1 MKKLFTKFHL
11 NLNNKSILITG
22 GTGSFGKHFVKKV
35 ISQYQPKRLVIFSRD
50 ELKQYDMSNELD
62 EKKNKYLR
70 FFLGDLRDKDRLK
83 VAFKE
88 IDIVVHAAALKQVE
102 SSEYNPYECIK
113 TNIIGSQ
120 NVITA
125 SLENNVKKVI
135 FISTDKAANPIN
147 LYGATKLAA
156 EKLFIAANNIKGKS
170 ITKFSVVRYGN
181 VIGSRGSVIP
191 VFIKCKQ
198 KKLKFAPITHKDM
211 TRFLISL
218 DNGVNFVLS
227 SLGTMNGGEIFVPKI
242 PSIKIV
248 DLAKLILPN
257 HKTKIVGIR
266 KGEKLDEVLV
276 SKDESNELFESS
288 DRFVIDPPLPF
299 FKKKLDKRLKLKKVK
314 KQFQYSSNL
323 NSYLLERKNIQKN
336 LDIKF

>member
-1 MKKLFTKFHL
+1 MNKLFKSFHA

-22 GTGSFGKHFVKKV
+22 GTGSFGKHFVKTIMKNFK
-35 ISQYQPKRLVIFSRD
+35 PKRLVVFSRD
-50 ELKQYDMSNELD
+50 ELKQYDMSNEIN
-62 EKKNKYLR
+62 EKKNPYIR
-70 FFLGDLRDKDRLK
+70 FFLGDLRDKERLK
-83 VAFKE
+83 VAFKG
-88 IDIVVHAAALKQVE
+88 IDVVVHAAALKQVE
-102 SSEYNPYECIK
+102 SSEYNPLECIK

-125 SLENNVKKVI
+125 SLENSVKKAI

-156 EKLFIAANNIKGKS
+156 EKLFIAANNIKGKN

-191 VFIKCKQ
+191 FFINCKKQ
-198 KKLKFAPITHKDM
+198 NSKFAPITHLDM

-227 SLGTMNGGEIFVPKI
+227 SLGVMNGGEIFVPKI
-242 PSIKIV
+242 PSVKII

-257 HKTKIVGIR
+257 HKIKIVGIR

-276 SKDESNELFESS
+276 SKDESNQLFEAP

-323 NSYLLERKNIQKN
+323 KSYLLDIKKIQKN